1 MKSVTYKL
9 NTRTRI
15 ESVIGKQI
23 GIKAID
29 KIWDGVSNDVS
40 GNIFLQILS
49 YIYFNHLRRQ

>member
-1 MKSVTYKL
+1 MKSVIYKL

-29 KIWDGVSNDVS
+29 KTWDGASNNTS
-40 GNIFLQILS
+40 GNIFYKILS
-49 YIYFNHLRRQ
+49 YIYFNDLRRP

>member
-40 GNIFLQILS
+40 GNIFVQILS
-49 YIYFNHLRRQ
+49 YIYFNDLRRP